1 MSVIASI
8 NSAFLTSSVLPKHYT
23 KTLENGLEIVV
34 VPLHN
39 QSGVIETNVF
49 YKVGS
54 RNESMGKSGMA
65 HMLEHLSFKSTHN
78 LKAGEFDEIVKGFGG
93 VNNAS
98 TSFDYTR
105 YFIKSSVG
113 NLDKSLELF
122 AELMGNLAL
131 EDSEFQPERNVV
143 AEERLWRTD
152 NSPMGYLYFR
162 FFNTAYVYHPYHW
175 TPIGFMEDIQAWNI
189 EDIRAFYET
198 YYQPQNAIVLVSG
211 DIEPNVV
218 FESATKYFGALKN
231 RTDSI
236 PQVAAK
242 EPKQDG
248 ERRVIVKKDSQV
260 EYLTMGYKIPNY
272 LSKDQVALSAIGEI
286 LAKEPKQ
293 DGERR
298 VIVKKDSQVE
308 YLTMGY
314 KIPNYLSKDQVALS
328 AIGEI
333 LSSGKSSIFQTELID
348 KQQIATS
355 AYAYNMDLKD
365 EGVFLIVAA
374 ARQGV
379 SAESVEKEIYTIL
392 DRLKKGEISQE
403 ELEKVKINTR
413 ASFIYSL
420 ESAGDVAG
428 LFGSYLVRGDI
439 NPLLNYEKELNA
451 LSVEK
456 IKEVA
461 NTYFVRDSLSVVI
474 LKDNRQAGTKE

>member
-1 MSVIASI
+1 MSVVTSI
-8 NSAFLTSSVLPKHYT
+8 NSAFSTQSVLPKHYT

-54 RNESMGKSGMA
+54 RNESMGKSGIA
-65 HMLEHLSFKSTHN
+65 HMLEHLSFKSTKN
-78 LKAGEFDEIVKGFGG
+78 LRAGEFDEIVKGFGG

-105 YFIKSSVG
+105 YFIKSSAE

-122 AELMGNLAL
+122 AELMSNLAL
-131 EDSEFQPERNVV
+131 EDSEFQSERNVV

-175 TPIGFMEDIQAWNI
+175 TPIGFMEDIKAWKI

-218 FESATKYFGALKN
+218 FESATKHFGALKN

-236 PQVAAK
+236 PQV
-242 EPKQDG
+242 
-248 ERRVIVKKDSQV
+248 V
-260 EYLTMGYKIPNY
+260 
-272 LSKDQVALSAIGEI
+272 
-286 LAKEPKQ
+286 AKEPKQ

-348 KQQIATS
+348 RQQIATS

-439 NPLLNYEKELNA
+439 SPLLRYEREINT
-451 LSVEK
+451 LSIEK

-461 NTYFVRDSLSVVI
+461 NTYFTQDSLSVVI
-474 LKDNRQAGTKE
+474 LKDTK

>member
-1 MSVIASI
+1 M
-8 NSAFLTSSVLPKHYT
+8 TSSVLPKHYT

-54 RNESMGKSGMA
+54 RNESMGKSGIA
-65 HMLEHLSFKSTHN
+65 HMLEHLSFKSTKN
-78 LKAGEFDEIVKGFGG
+78 LRAGEFDEIVKGFGG

-105 YFIKSSVG
+105 YFIKSSAG

-122 AELMGNLAL
+122 AELMSNLAL

-175 TPIGFMEDIQAWNI
+175 TPIGFMEDIKTWKI

-218 FESATKYFGALKN
+218 FEGATKHFGALKN
-231 RTDSI
+231 KTDSI
-236 PQVAAK
+236 PQV
-242 EPKQDG
+242 
-248 ERRVIVKKDSQV
+248 V
-260 EYLTMGYKIPNY
+260 
-272 LSKDQVALSAIGEI
+272 
-286 LAKEPKQ
+286 AKEPKQ

-348 KQQIATS
+348 RQQIATS

-439 NPLLNYEKELNA
+439 SPLLQYEKEINT
-451 LSVEK
+451 LSIEK

-461 NTYFVRDSLSVVI
+461 NTYFTQDSLSVVI
-474 LKDNRQAGTKE
+474 LKDTKQVGTKE

>member
-1 MSVIASI
+1 MSVVTSI
-8 NSAFLTSSVLPKHYT
+8 NSAFSTQSVLPKHYT

-39 QSGVIETNVF
+39 QSGVIETNIF

-54 RNESMGKSGMA
+54 RNESMGKSGIA
-65 HMLEHLSFKSTHN
+65 HMLEHLSFKSTKN
-78 LKAGEFDEIVKGFGG
+78 LRAGEFDEIVKGFGG

-105 YFIKSSVG
+105 YFIKSSAG

-122 AELMGNLAL
+122 AELMSNLAL

-175 TPIGFMEDIQAWNI
+175 TPIGFMEDIKTWKI
-189 EDIRAFYET
+189 EDIRAFYEA

-218 FESATKYFGALKN
+218 FESATKHFGALKN

-236 PQVAAK
+236 PQV
-242 EPKQDG
+242 
-248 ERRVIVKKDSQV
+248 V
-260 EYLTMGYKIPNY
+260 
-272 LSKDQVALSAIGEI
+272 
-286 LAKEPKQ
+286 AKEPKQ

-348 KQQIATS
+348 RQQIATS

-439 NPLLNYEKELNA
+439 SPLLRYEREINA
-451 LSVEK
+451 LSIEK

-461 NTYFVRDSLSVVI
+461 NTYFTQDSLSVVI
-474 LKDNRQAGTKE
+474 LKDTKQAGTKE

>member
-1 MSVIASI
+1 MSVVTSI
-8 NSAFLTSSVLPKHYT
+8 NSAFSTQSVLPKHYT

-54 RNESMGKSGMA
+54 RNESMGKSGIA
-65 HMLEHLSFKSTHN
+65 HMLEHLSFKSTKN
-78 LKAGEFDEIVKGFGG
+78 LRAGEFDEIVKGFGG

-105 YFIKSSVG
+105 YFIKSSAG

-122 AELMGNLAL
+122 AELMSNLAL

-175 TPIGFMEDIQAWNI
+175 TPIGFMEDIKAWKI

-218 FESATKYFGALKN
+218 FESATKHFGVLKN

-236 PQVAAK
+236 PQV
-242 EPKQDG
+242 
-248 ERRVIVKKDSQV
+248 V
-260 EYLTMGYKIPNY
+260 
-272 LSKDQVALSAIGEI
+272 
-286 LAKEPKQ
+286 AKEPKQ

-439 NPLLNYEKELNA
+439 SPLLQYEKEINT
-451 LSVEK
+451 LSIEK

-461 NTYFVRDSLSVVI
+461 NTYFTQDSLSVVI
-474 LKDNRQAGTKE
+474 LKDTKQAGTKE

>member
-1 MSVIASI
+1 MSVVTSI
-8 NSAFLTSSVLPKHYT
+8 NSAFSTQSVLPKHYT

-54 RNESMGKSGMA
+54 RNESMGKSGIA
-65 HMLEHLSFKSTHN
+65 HMLEHLSFKSTKN
-78 LKAGEFDEIVKGFGG
+78 LRAGEFDEIVKGFGG

-105 YFIKSSVG
+105 YFIKSSAG

-122 AELMGNLAL
+122 AELMSNLAL

-175 TPIGFMEDIQAWNI
+175 TPIGFMEDIKAWKI

-218 FESATKYFGALKN
+218 FESATKHFGVLKN

-236 PQVAAK
+236 PQV
-242 EPKQDG
+242 
-248 ERRVIVKKDSQV
+248 V
-260 EYLTMGYKIPNY
+260 
-272 LSKDQVALSAIGEI
+272 
-286 LAKEPKQ
+286 AKEPKQ

-439 NPLLNYEKELNA
+439 SPLLRYEREINT
-451 LSVEK
+451 LSIEK

-461 NTYFVRDSLSVVI
+461 NTYFTQDSLSVVI
-474 LKDNRQAGTKE
+474 LKDTKQVGTKE

>member
-1 MSVIASI
+1 M
-8 NSAFLTSSVLPKHYT
+8 TSSVLPKHYT

-54 RNESMGKSGMA
+54 RNESMGKSGIA
-65 HMLEHLSFKSTHN
+65 HMLEHLSFKSTKN
-78 LKAGEFDEIVKGFGG
+78 LRAGEFDEIVKGFGG

-105 YFIKSSVG
+105 YFIKSSAG

-122 AELMGNLAL
+122 AELMSNLAL

-175 TPIGFMEDIQAWNI
+175 TPIGFMEDIKTWKI

-218 FESATKYFGALKN
+218 FESATKHFGALKN

-236 PQVAAK
+236 PQV
-242 EPKQDG
+242 
-248 ERRVIVKKDSQV
+248 V
-260 EYLTMGYKIPNY
+260 
-272 LSKDQVALSAIGEI
+272 
-286 LAKEPKQ
+286 AKEPKQ

-439 NPLLNYEKELNA
+439 SPLLRYEREINT
-451 LSVEK
+451 LSIEK

-461 NTYFVRDSLSVVI
+461 NTYFTQDSLSVVI
-474 LKDNRQAGTKE
+474 LKDTK

>member
-1 MSVIASI
+1 MSVVTSI
-8 NSAFLTSSVLPKHYT
+8 NSAFSTQSVLPKHYT

-54 RNESMGKSGMA
+54 RNESMGKSGIA
-65 HMLEHLSFKSTHN
+65 HMLEHLSFKSTKN
-78 LKAGEFDEIVKGFGG
+78 LRAGEFDEIVKGFGG

-105 YFIKSSVG
+105 YFIKSSAG

-122 AELMGNLAL
+122 AELMSNLAL

-175 TPIGFMEDIQAWNI
+175 TPIGFMEDIKTWKI

-218 FESATKYFGALKN
+218 FESATKHFGALKN

-236 PQVAAK
+236 PQV
-242 EPKQDG
+242 
-248 ERRVIVKKDSQV
+248 V
-260 EYLTMGYKIPNY
+260 
-272 LSKDQVALSAIGEI
+272 
-286 LAKEPKQ
+286 AKEPKQ

-348 KQQIATS
+348 RQQIATS

-439 NPLLNYEKELNA
+439 SPLLRYEREINT
-451 LSVEK
+451 LSIEK

-461 NTYFVRDSLSVVI
+461 NTYFTQDSLSVVI
-474 LKDNRQAGTKE
+474 LKDTKQVGTKE

>member
-1 MSVIASI
+1 MSVVTSI
-8 NSAFLTSSVLPKHYT
+8 NSAFSTQSVLPKHYT

-49 YKVGS
+49 YRVGS
-54 RNESMGKSGMA
+54 RNESMGKSGIA
-65 HMLEHLSFKSTHN
+65 HMLEHLSFKSTKN
-78 LKAGEFDEIVKGFGG
+78 LRAGEFDEIVKGFGG

-105 YFIKSSVG
+105 YFIKSSAE

-122 AELMGNLAL
+122 AELMSNLAL

-175 TPIGFMEDIQAWNI
+175 TPIGFMEDIKAWKI

-218 FESATKYFGALKN
+218 FESATKHFGALKN

-236 PQVAAK
+236 PQV
-242 EPKQDG
+242 
-248 ERRVIVKKDSQV
+248 V
-260 EYLTMGYKIPNY
+260 
-272 LSKDQVALSAIGEI
+272 
-286 LAKEPKQ
+286 AKEPKQ

-348 KQQIATS
+348 RQQIATS

-439 NPLLNYEKELNA
+439 SPLLRYEREINT
-451 LSVEK
+451 LSIEK

-461 NTYFVRDSLSVVI
+461 NTYFTQDSLSVVI
-474 LKDNRQAGTKE
+474 LKDTK

>member
-1 MSVIASI
+1 MSVVTSI
-8 NSAFLTSSVLPKHYT
+8 NSAFSTQSVLPKHYT

-54 RNESMGKSGMA
+54 RNESMGKSGIA
-65 HMLEHLSFKSTHN
+65 HMLEHLSFKSTKN
-78 LKAGEFDEIVKGFGG
+78 LRAGEFDEIVKGFGG

-105 YFIKSSVG
+105 YFIKSSAE

-122 AELMGNLAL
+122 AELMSNLAL

-175 TPIGFMEDIQAWNI
+175 TSIGFMEDIKAWKI

-218 FESATKYFGALKN
+218 FESATKHFGALKN

-236 PQVAAK
+236 PQV
-242 EPKQDG
+242 
-248 ERRVIVKKDSQV
+248 V
-260 EYLTMGYKIPNY
+260 
-272 LSKDQVALSAIGEI
+272 
-286 LAKEPKQ
+286 AKEPKQ

-348 KQQIATS
+348 RQQIATS

-439 NPLLNYEKELNA
+439 SPLLWYEREINT
-451 LSVEK
+451 LSIEK

-461 NTYFVRDSLSVVI
+461 NTYFTQDSLSVVI
-474 LKDNRQAGTKE
+474 LKDTK

>member
-1 MSVIASI
+1 MSVVTSI
-8 NSAFLTSSVLPKHYT
+8 NSAFSTQSVLPKHYT

-54 RNESMGKSGMA
+54 RNESMGKSGIA
-65 HMLEHLSFKSTHN
+65 HMLEHLSFKSTKN
-78 LKAGEFDEIVKGFGG
+78 LRAGEFDEIVKGFGG

-105 YFIKSSVG
+105 YFIKSSAG

-122 AELMGNLAL
+122 AELMSNLAL

-175 TPIGFMEDIQAWNI
+175 TPIGFMEDIKTWKI
-189 EDIRAFYET
+189 EDIRAFYEA

-218 FESATKYFGALKN
+218 FESATKHFGALKN

-236 PQVAAK
+236 PQV
-242 EPKQDG
+242 
-248 ERRVIVKKDSQV
+248 V
-260 EYLTMGYKIPNY
+260 
-272 LSKDQVALSAIGEI
+272 
-286 LAKEPKQ
+286 AKEPKQ

-420 ESAGDVAG
+420 ESTGDVAG

-439 NPLLNYEKELNA
+439 SPLLQYEKEINT
-451 LSVEK
+451 LSIEK

-461 NTYFVRDSLSVVI
+461 NTYFTQDSLSVVI
-474 LKDNRQAGTKE
+474 LKDTKQAGTKE

>member
-1 MSVIASI
+1 MSVVTSI
-8 NSAFLTSSVLPKHYT
+8 NSAFSTQSVLPKHYT
-23 KTLENGLEIVV
+23 KMLENGLEIVV

-54 RNESMGKSGMA
+54 RNESMGKSGIA
-65 HMLEHLSFKSTHN
+65 HMLEHLSFKSTKN
-78 LKAGEFDEIVKGFGG
+78 LRAGEFDEIVKGFGG

-105 YFIKSSVG
+105 YFIKSSAE
-113 NLDKSLELF
+113 NMDKSLELF
-122 AELMGNLAL
+122 AELMSNLAL

-175 TPIGFMEDIQAWNI
+175 TPIGFMEDIKAWKI

-218 FESATKYFGALKN
+218 FESATKHFGALKN

-236 PQVAAK
+236 PQV
-242 EPKQDG
+242 
-248 ERRVIVKKDSQV
+248 V
-260 EYLTMGYKIPNY
+260 
-272 LSKDQVALSAIGEI
+272 
-286 LAKEPKQ
+286 AKEPKQ

-348 KQQIATS
+348 RQQIATS

-392 DRLKKGEISQE
+392 EMLKKGEISQE

-439 NPLLNYEKELNA
+439 SPLLRYEREINT
-451 LSVEK
+451 LSIEK

-461 NTYFVRDSLSVVI
+461 NTYFTQDSLSVAI
-474 LKDNRQAGTKE
+474 LKDTK

>member
-1 MSVIASI
+1 MSVVTSI
-8 NSAFLTSSVLPKHYT
+8 NSAFSTQSVLPKHYT

-54 RNESMGKSGMA
+54 RNESMGKSGIA
-65 HMLEHLSFKSTHN
+65 HMLEHLSFKSTKN
-78 LKAGEFDEIVKGFGG
+78 LRAGEFDEIVKGFGG

-105 YFIKSSVG
+105 YFIKSSAG

-122 AELMGNLAL
+122 AELMSNLAL

-175 TPIGFMEDIQAWNI
+175 TPIGFMEDIKTWKI

-218 FESATKYFGALKN
+218 FESATKHFGALKN
-231 RTDSI
+231 KTDSI
-236 PQVAAK
+236 PQV
-242 EPKQDG
+242 
-248 ERRVIVKKDSQV
+248 V
-260 EYLTMGYKIPNY
+260 
-272 LSKDQVALSAIGEI
+272 
-286 LAKEPKQ
+286 AKEPKQ

-439 NPLLNYEKELNA
+439 SPLLQYEKEINT
-451 LSVEK
+451 LSIEK

-461 NTYFVRDSLSVVI
+461 NTYFTQDSLSVVI
-474 LKDNRQAGTKE
+474 LKDTKQVGTKE